1 MRKIRLFAS
10 AAAFLLLLCGC
21 QGQTARGSGDFQ
33 YYLHTNVIEQM
44 IAESDDGFY
53 IKVAGFMTFCDKEN
67 LQAAPLCCRPEC
79 SHTSLGTDPAE
90 KCDAFFG
97 LGTPCMTGG
106 QLFVCCRMDGYKQPA
121 IAALAADGS
130 SRRPLIFLEG
140 TPGFFLVHR
149 GKAYVTIWETVIEGK
164 LSADSGIWEY
174 DLNRPFAKPRHIYN
188 RKTFFGDEDAYT
200 REGISNLL
208 AYDHYLYF
216 LDRRVDG
223 HEGLCL
229 FVLDLDTGVM
239 TIPELQDSTGSSTF
253 LAIFRDRVYINRF
266 FFESG
271 GETGGENRFQSAVL
285 QSYALDGSDAHSHG
299 LFPYGMICADSRYF
313 YQMDILP
320 VDKGEDDHRL
330 RVYDTDLTLLR
341 EFSLGELYEKP
352 EELTLLTPIPT
363 ESDFLLLV
371 ARGRSLDTG
380 FGFVSYDFLR
390 KSELTFDTVP
400 RSTFFSAIIPESG
413 EAQFVY

>member
-21 QGQTARGSGDFQ
+21 QGQPARGSGDYQ
-33 YYLHTNVIEQM
+33 YYLHTSAIEKD
-44 IAESDDGFY
+44 IAESENGFY
-53 IKVAGFMTFCDKEN
+53 INFSSYMMFCDKGT
-67 LQAAPLCCRPEC
+67 LRATPLCSRPDC
-79 SHTSLGTDPAE
+79 PHFIRSSNPDE
-90 KCDAFFG
+90 KCEALFFNS
-97 LGTPCMTGG
+97 TPCITGG
-106 QLFVCCRMDGYKQPA
+106 QLFACCHTVQDKYQV
-121 IAALAADGS
+121 ISEIAADGS
-130 SRRPLIFLEG
+130 SRRSLFSLEG
-140 TPGFFLVHR
+140 TPIFFLVHR
-149 GKAYVTIWETVIEGK
+149 GKAYVTIWETLLDGK

-174 DLNRPFAKPRHIYN
+174 DLSRPFTKPRHIYN

-229 FVLDLDTGVM
+229 FVLDLDTGTV

-266 FFESG
+266 FYESC

-285 QSYALDGSDAHSHG
+285 QSYALDGSDARSHG

-330 RVYDTDLTLLR
+330 RVYDTDFTLLR

-371 ARGRSLDTG
+371 ARGRSRDTG

-390 KSELTFDTVP
+390 KSELSLDTVP